1 MREISEDD
9 LFERA
14 EKLALLA
21 VKNSEYV
28 FEYEE
33 IMSKVQQ
40 IEGGFKMK
48 SGASQNAR
56 IMKHLKSG
64 KTISPLEA
72 IGVLGVYR
80 LAARVYELRQD
91 GHEIV
96 KKIKDD
102 GQGRTYAEYSLA

>member
-1 MREISEDD
+1 MQETSDD
-9 LFERA
+9 SIFERA

-21 VKNSEYV
+21 VKEKKYIYE
-28 FEYEE
+28 FEET
-33 IMSKVQQ
+33 MKAVKQ
-40 IEGGFKMK
+40 IEGGFKVK
-48 SGASQNAR
+48 NKTSQNDR
-56 IMKHLKSG
+56 ILKHLKSG

-72 IGVLGVYR
+72 MGVFGVYR
-80 LAARVYELRQD
+80 LAARIFELRQD